1 MAAGARIIVSMLMD
15 EPAIILN
22 HTKIRDNAIVIHALS
37 RSYGR
42 KSFLV
47 RTGPKARMA
56 FYLPLNIIE
65 LSVTENPK
73 TDLWLAAPVNIMYP
87 LLGIRNDIFKNSM
100 SLFMAEVLYRTL
112 KDGTSEDGLYDWCV
126 RQILTLD
133 AIKADFSN
141 FHIRFL
147 LELCVALGFRPE
159 AADMAPFSGP
169 NQELIEQF
177 MCRDLPGSMLIPL
190 SGQLRNDIAASIIK
204 YLEFHTESTIN
215 IRSLSVLRE
224 LFT

>member
-1 MAAGARIIVSMLMD
+1 MLMD
-15 EPAIILN
+15 ESAIILN
-22 HTKIRDNAIVIHALS
+22 YTKIRDNAIVIHTLS

-42 KSFLV
+42 KSYIV
-47 RTGPKARMA
+47 RTGPKAKMA

-73 TDLWLAAPVNIMYP
+73 TDLWLASPVNAAYP

-112 KDGTSEDGLYDWCV
+112 KDGVSEDGLYDWCV

-133 AIKADFSN
+133 ALKADFSN

-159 AADMAPFSGP
+159 SADMAPFSGQ
-169 NQELIEQF
+169 NQEIIEQF
-177 MCRDLPGSMLIPL
+177 MCLDLPGAMLIPL

-224 LFT
+224 LFEG